1 MAAAVLHNRAEA
13 RWPGQIIVSSSGT
26 SNYHIGDG
34 AHPLSQKT
42 WRNAGYTYDHTAKQF
57 TARSFESQDLILTMD
72 LSNRAMVLTAAKSEN
87 DRQRVFLLRQF
98 DPELQN
104 IDPVSREAN
113 LLQVPDPWGEEI
125 EAYQEV
131 LHMIESAV
139 AGLLNEIR

>member
-1 MAAAVLHNRAEA
+1 
-13 RWPGQIIVSSSGT
+13 
-26 SNYHIGDG
+26 
-34 AHPLSQKT
+34 
-42 WRNAGYTYDHTAKQF
+42 
-57 TARSFESQDLILTMD
+57 LTMD

>member
-1 MAAAVLHNRAEA
+1 
-13 RWPGQIIVSSSGT
+13 
-26 SNYHIGDG
+26 
-34 AHPLSQKT
+34 
-42 WRNAGYTYDHTAKQF
+42 
-57 TARSFESQDLILTMD
+57 MD
-72 LSNRAMVLTAAKSEN
+72 LSNRAMVLTAAKNES
-87 DRQRVFLLRQF
+87 DCQRVFLLRQF